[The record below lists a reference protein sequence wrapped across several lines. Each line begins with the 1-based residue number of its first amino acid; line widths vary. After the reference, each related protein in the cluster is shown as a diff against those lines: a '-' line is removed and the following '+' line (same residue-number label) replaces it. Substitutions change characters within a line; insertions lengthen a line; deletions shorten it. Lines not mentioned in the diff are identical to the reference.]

1 MSLKAFHILFIVI
14 SSLMAFGLGAW
25 GVQRLASP
33 VVAAVGFGAGLVLVS
48 YGVWFWRKLK
58 HEGLL

>member
-25 GVQRLASP
+25 SLQGPGDP
-33 VVAAVGFGAGLVLVS
+33 VIAAVGFGAGIALVS

>member
-1 MSLKAFHILFIVI
+1 MSLKEFHILFIVI

-25 GVQRLASP
+25 GLQVPGHP
-33 VVAAVGFGAGLVLVS
+33 VAAAVGFGAGLALVG

-58 HEGLL
+58 NEGLL